1 MKKHKV
7 GIIIVNWNNY
17 QETLECLSSLVR
29 ATSQK
34 SSMEIILIDNASTD
48 GSVLAINQWLKENRL
63 DVLLVQNKQNLG
75 FAGGNNV
82 GFQAVLNNKEF
93 DYAMLLNSDT
103 LVKEDF
109 LDQLIDVVE
118 KDENIG
124 CAQSLLLKP
133 DKETVDSLGQEMAGL
148 NIRDKSQ
155 GQKWNNEINSPK
167 EIFGPCAAA
176 ALYRTSALKK
186 SGVFDETFF
195 IGLEDV
201 DLSWKIR
208 LAGFASYL
216 APKSIVY
223 HKGGVSREKKKKT
236 SKVELYSFL
245 NSARIF
251 SLYYPLNL
259 KMRFFIFYLLIRSY
273 IASKKAGIKISFKRE
288 WKRLQAKRRD
298 LDQFLLK
305 DIQQKWI
312 K

>member
-109 LDQLIDVVE
+109 LDRLIDVVE

-133 DKETVDSLGQEMAGL
+133 DKETVDSLGQEMTGL

-223 HKGGVSREKKKKT
+223 HKGGVSREKKKK
-236 SKVELYSFL
+236 SPKVELYSFL

-251 SLYYPLNL
+251 SLYYPLSM